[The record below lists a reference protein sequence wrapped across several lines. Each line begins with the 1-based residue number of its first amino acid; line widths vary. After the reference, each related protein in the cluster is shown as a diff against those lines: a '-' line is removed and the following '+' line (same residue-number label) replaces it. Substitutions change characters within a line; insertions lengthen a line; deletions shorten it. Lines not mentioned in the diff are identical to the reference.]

1 MINPTDS
8 KDLEV
13 LRERAIAKFVE
24 LGITEAELSALGIT
38 SNGTD

>member
-1 MINPTDS
+1 MINPTDD

-24 LGITEAELSALGIT
+24 LGITEAELNALGIT
-38 SNGTD
+38 SYGNN